1 MAKVSV
7 ASKGTGTK
15 QRRVSTFTCF
25 ECGGKKDAKEFYK
38 NPANPL
44 GICSICTE
52 CIQKMVV
59 DESGEFVV
67 REKLIEVQRKLDRPF
82 IQKEYKQKGQA
93 TFIKTYPDLV
103 FEDIFREN
111 YLK

>member
-7 ASKGTGTK
+7 NKKEPTK
-15 QRRVSTFTCF
+15 QRRVSSFTCF
-25 ECGGKKDAKEFYK
+25 ECGQKKDAKEFYK
-38 NPANPL
+38 NPSNPL

-67 REKLIEVQRKLDRPF
+67 REKLIEVLRKIDRPIYSKR
-82 IQKEYKQKGQA
+82 IQ
-93 TFIKTYPDLV
+93 ILLP
-103 FEDIFREN
+103 II
-111 YLK
+111 